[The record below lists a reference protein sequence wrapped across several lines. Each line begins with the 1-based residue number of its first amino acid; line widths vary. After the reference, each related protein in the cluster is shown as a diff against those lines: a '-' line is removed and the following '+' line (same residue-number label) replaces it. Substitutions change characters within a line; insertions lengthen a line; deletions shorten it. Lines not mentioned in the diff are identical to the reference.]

1 MKHNLERELN
11 LPNAINEGQL
21 RLLILDSF
29 ILLGES
35 LGNFYDSRLSPLLGT
50 NWVKD
55 LAKSRNIFSYNL
67 VDPDWVI
74 KEPLRNTT
82 SPTRLI
88 LPKGQGF
95 YNKLNLLAKTRNS
108 YFHNKANCNLETVT
122 TTLEL
127 FLNFSLEIPLNEPI
141 QSYSKALSRLKEL
154 ADGKNFVEEKDGL
167 FRIQLLEQQVA
178 DMEEIANQQKREI
191 QKQQFILDAALD
203 DVAAYADKIRVF
215 EEAVDGRDQ
224 LIADATAAKVE
235 AEKLVERL
243 QAEFDAKMS
252 DLSEKEHLERQY
264 KELLNSLVENK
275 TVASINGHVDSVNP
289 QLDDSIKPGSIWTG
303 EKGLRRLTLSVN
315 FRELYDTKTGDLL
328 RDKYGSAATELA
340 EEWLRIK
347 PQGGRVFVD
356 ENGRATAYQGE
367 NLVYL
372 GKITFL

>member
-141 QSYSKALSRLKEL
+141 QSYSKALARLKEL

-275 TVASINGHVDSVNP
+275 TVASINGHIDSVNP
-289 QLDDSIKPGSIWTG
+289 QLDESIKPGSIWTG